1 MDIAKE
7 IKKILIDKDMTSTDL
22 AEKLGVTQQ
31 NVSAKLKKNDMRISE
46 IEKILGVL
54 GYKLDVEFKKIE
66 PQ

>member
-22 AEKLGVTQQ
+22 AETLGVTQQ

-54 GYKLDVEFKKIE
+54 GYRLDVEFKKIE

>member
-1 MDIAKE
+1 MDIDKE
-7 IKKILIDKDMTSTDL
+7 IKKILIDKDMTLTDL

>member
-7 IKKILIDKDMTSTDL
+7 IKKILIDKDMTLTDL

-46 IEKILGVL
+46 IEKILGIL